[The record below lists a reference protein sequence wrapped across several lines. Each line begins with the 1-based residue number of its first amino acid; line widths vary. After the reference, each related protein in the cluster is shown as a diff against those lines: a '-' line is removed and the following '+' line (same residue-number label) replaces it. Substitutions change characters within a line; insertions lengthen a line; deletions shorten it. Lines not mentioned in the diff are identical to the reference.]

1 MVKLTPPTPIQDMGV
16 AGVQTRGR
24 SMVKL
29 TPPTPIQDVAPPG
42 GYAPIKTAR
51 NIPKG
56 GASTLVM
63 VTASAFIYT
72 WGMYKI
78 IEANRTRRVWRR
90 EEEDIR
96 LATVP
101 FLTAEN
107 DLRTAYLM
115 QKVHANEAEV
125 MKDLPDWE
133 AGASVY
139 KTRWA
144 APMELQGV
152 LHDNLRWRK

>member
-1 MVKLTPPTPIQDMGV
+1 MVKLTPPM
-16 AGVQTRGR
+16 
-24 SMVKL
+24 
-29 TPPTPIQDVAPPG
+29 PIQDVAPKG

-63 VTASAFIYT
+63 VTASAFIYG

-78 IEANRTRRVWRR
+78 IQANRTRRVWRR

-96 LATVP
+96 LATMP

-107 DLRTAYLM
+107 DVRTAYLM
-115 QKVHANEAEV
+115 QKVNANEAEV
-125 MKDLPDWE
+125 MKAVPDWE
-133 AGASVY
+133 AGGSVY

-144 APMELQGV
+144 APMELQGQ
-152 LHDNLRWRK
+152 LYENLLWRK